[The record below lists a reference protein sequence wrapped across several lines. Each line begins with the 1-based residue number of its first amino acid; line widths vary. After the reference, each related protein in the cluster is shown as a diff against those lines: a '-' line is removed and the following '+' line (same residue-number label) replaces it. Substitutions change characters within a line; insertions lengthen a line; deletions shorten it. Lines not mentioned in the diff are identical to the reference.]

1 MHLYSFLKRF
11 SKYFYYIKCN
21 FFYSLAIS
29 KLYHQSSWIHIQ
41 LILSNRNNKWLLF
54 IEYITFLY
62 LDPQSSVISSSE
74 PVMETNSQSTTIMDS
89 EDDIPTPSQL
99 SNDTAVCIVSVK
111 GLKENWQKWSDEHQ
125 EYQKHNP
132 FSHDT
137 RPTVVSPQR
146 GQDDYGRPLQGS
158 KTEQRGKDAHTHI
171 SREVEELCEV
181 IRTIGETTASTDGG
195 GKVTTVEF
203 GKLFEHYVT
212 ISNKLVGILLRARK
226 QRLVNFEG
234 EMLWQG
240 KDDRV
245 VITLLQ

>member
-1 MHLYSFLKRF
+1 
-11 SKYFYYIKCN
+11 
-21 FFYSLAIS
+21 
-29 KLYHQSSWIHIQ
+29 
-41 LILSNRNNKWLLF
+41 
-54 IEYITFLY
+54 
-62 LDPQSSVISSSE
+62 
-74 PVMETNSQSTTIMDS
+74 METGDGVSAPAQFSDN
-89 EDDIPTPSQL
+89 
-99 SNDTAVCIVSVK
+99 TAECIVSVK

-137 RPTVVSPQR
+137 RPNVVVPQK

-158 KTEQRGKDAHTHI
+158 MTEQRGKDAHTHI
-171 SREVEELCEV
+171 SKEVQELCEV
-181 IRTIGETTASTDGG
+181 IRNIGEPRDGDGG
-195 GKVTTVEF
+195 GSDGKVITVEF

-212 ISNKLVGILLRARK
+212 ISNKLVGVLLRARK

-240 KDDRV
+240 KDDHV

>member
-1 MHLYSFLKRF
+1 MG
-11 SKYFYYIKCN
+11 
-21 FFYSLAIS
+21 
-29 KLYHQSSWIHIQ
+29 
-41 LILSNRNNKWLLF
+41 
-54 IEYITFLY
+54 
-62 LDPQSSVISSSE
+62 
-74 PVMETNSQSTTIMDS
+74 TNSQSTTIMVS
-89 EDDIPTPSQL
+89 EDDVPAPSQF
-99 SNDTAVCIVSVK
+99 SDDTAVCIVSVK

-137 RPTVVSPQR
+137 RPSVVVPQR

-158 KTEQRGKDAHTHI
+158 MTAQRGKDAHRHI
-171 SREVEELCEV
+171 SREVQELCEV
-181 IRTIGETTASTDGG
+181 IKNIGEMRHRDEGGSSGDG
-195 GKVTTVEF
+195 KMFTVEF
-203 GKLFEHYVT
+203 GRLFEHYVT

-240 KDDRV
+240 KDDHV